1 MSLAMSRA
9 EREAFLAATH
19 VGIVSITEEGRGPLT
34 IPVWYRYEPG
44 GELRFATG
52 DTSRKARLLQRAGR
66 ASLCVQTETPPYLY
80 VSVEG
85 PTTIGKVDFERDTRE
100 MALRYLGPRM
110 GEAYLAATY
119 PNGGTSEVLVRLR
132 PERWWSADF
141 RKFAGAASARP

>member
-9 EREAFLAATH
+9 QREAFLAETH
-19 VGIVSITEEGRGPLT
+19 VGVMSVQDEGRGPLT
-34 IPVWYRYEPG
+34 VPVWYRYEPG
-44 GELRFATG
+44 GEIRIAIG
-52 DTSRKARLLQRAGR
+52 DTSRKARLLGRTGR

-85 PTTIGKVDFERDTRE
+85 PTTIDVVDFERDTRE

-119 PNGGTSEVLVRLR
+119 PNGVTSEVLVRLR
-132 PERWWSADF
+132 PERWSTADF
-141 RKFAGAASARP
+141 HKLGGAS

>member
-19 VGIVSITEEGRGPLT
+19 VAIVSIAEDGRGPLAV
-34 IPVWYRYEPG
+34 PVWYRYVPG
-44 GELRFATG
+44 GEVRFATG
-52 DTSRKARLLQRAGR
+52 DVSRKVRLLKRAGR
-66 ASLCVQTETPPYLY
+66 ASLCVQTETAPYLY

-85 PTTIGKVDFERDTRE
+85 PTTIETIDFERDTRE

-119 PNGGTSEVLVRLR
+119 PDGTSSEVIVRLR

-141 RKFAGAASARP
+141 RKLRVGP